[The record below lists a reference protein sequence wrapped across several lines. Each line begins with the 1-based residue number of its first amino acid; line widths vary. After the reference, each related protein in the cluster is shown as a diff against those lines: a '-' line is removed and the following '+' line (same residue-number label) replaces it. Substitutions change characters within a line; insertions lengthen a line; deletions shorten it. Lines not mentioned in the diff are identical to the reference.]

1 MFRTLFTRPW
11 IFELGASFYAWFTA
25 QDTWRESCARLVAHF
40 PPARDGSGAS
50 FGHAGEAGNEAAHP
64 TSAEHRSVDG
74 VDEGSSPAPTALLV
88 LDLGCGPGVT
98 AIEMARERPDAHI
111 IGLDLAPRML
121 DNARHYTAKT
131 EVAAQIEYVL
141 ADATHLP
148 FATDAFDV
156 ITGHSFLYLVGN
168 RKGVLAE
175 AYRVVRQGGRYASME
190 PHGGG
195 ADWGAVLRDYGR
207 KLRMMTAIVL
217 WRPFSMLHGQLRAD
231 NFRRLLEEAGF
242 HNFRSETVLNG
253 LGIIGEGQKVGD

>member
-1 MFRTLFTRPW
+1 MFRTLFSRPW

-40 PPARDGSGAS
+40 PAARDGAGA
-50 FGHAGEAGNEAAHP
+50 
-64 TSAEHRSVDG
+64 D
-74 VDEGSSPAPTALLV
+74 PAPVTLLV

-121 DNARHYTAKT
+121 ANARRYTAKT
-131 EVAAQIEYVL
+131 EVGAQIDYVL

-175 AYRVVRQGGRYASME
+175 AFRVVRRGGRYASME

-195 ADWGAVLRDYGR
+195 ADWRAVLRDYGR

-242 HNFRSETVLNG
+242 HHFRSETVLNG
-253 LGIIGEGQKVGD
+253 LGIIGEGEKAGN